1 MYMNITKQRWLI
13 DLVSL
18 LLFTVLSVVAIVMKE
33 ITIFYV
39 MYIFWW
45 DELIKTLFDG
55 IRFLF
60 NRNLIMDPSIFT
72 IILLVRFFMLCVYM
86 LFIIVC
92 FNVMV
97 EENNNAGYDKN
108 IEVIFF
114 RNVIFNI
121 TLISF
126 IVREAFN
133 YVNHKKPTAS
143 ITSLILP
150 KGALVLHISI
160 IFGMFAWFLSSNN
173 VFQLTEESKKYAPL
187 FTIAPFILIKFLFD
201 WSSLKAIK
209 KSKEN
214 LQYD

>member
-1 MYMNITKQRWLI
+1 MNITKQSWLI

-18 LLFTVLSVVAIVMKE
+18 LFFTILSVAALVLKE

-55 IRFLF
+55 IRFIF

-72 IILLVRFFMLCVYM
+72 IIWCVRFFMLCVYM
-86 LFIIVC
+86 MFIIVC

-97 EENNNAGYDKN
+97 EEHNNVGYDKN
-108 IEVIFF
+108 IDVIFF

-121 TLISF
+121 TLLSF

-143 ITSLILP
+143 ITNLILP

-173 VFQLTEESKKYAPL
+173 VFHLSEGAEKYNTL

-201 WSSLKAIK
+201 WSSLKNK
-209 KSKEN
+209 KEN
-214 LQYD
+214 AENLSLDR